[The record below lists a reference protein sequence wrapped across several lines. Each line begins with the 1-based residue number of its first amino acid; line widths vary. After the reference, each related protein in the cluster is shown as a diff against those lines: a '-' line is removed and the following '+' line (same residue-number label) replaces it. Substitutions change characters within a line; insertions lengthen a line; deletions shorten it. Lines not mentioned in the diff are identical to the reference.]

1 MTTMN
6 VTTTTT
12 MTTMNVTTATAAPT
26 PSGRAAPPPEDA
38 IGDMWMRF
46 WFTPAGPWPL
56 ALVRILGGLVALALW
71 ASYAW
76 DLETWFGPQGM
87 ISPALLAAWRSPWAA
102 SLFDGVT
109 SPTALWLGYTAGGL
123 VLLALTIGLAT
134 PLTTPLGA
142 LAFTTLLHRGPML
155 AGPADDVT
163 AVILWCLAIGRAGD
177 GLSVDRLIGAWRGRA
192 ESGATLRTRIALGLL
207 RVHASVIAAAAALAQ
222 LRGDVWWNGTAA
234 WWLTARVESRLVDL
248 TGPFLASEYLMNLV
262 THALVGFEILFAAG
276 LWFSTARRVVAPLGI
291 VAWPLVGAVAG
302 EPLWGLALAVLAVGC
317 LPSERRGVYGPFWCS
332 SPRT

>member
-155 AGPADDVT
+155 A
-163 AVILWCLAIGRAGD
+163 
-177 GLSVDRLIGAWRGRA
+177 
-192 ESGATLRTRIALGLL
+192 
-207 RVHASVIAAAAALAQ
+207 
-222 LRGDVWWNGTAA
+222 
-234 WWLTARVESRLVDL
+234 
-248 TGPFLASEYLMNLV
+248 SEYLMNLV